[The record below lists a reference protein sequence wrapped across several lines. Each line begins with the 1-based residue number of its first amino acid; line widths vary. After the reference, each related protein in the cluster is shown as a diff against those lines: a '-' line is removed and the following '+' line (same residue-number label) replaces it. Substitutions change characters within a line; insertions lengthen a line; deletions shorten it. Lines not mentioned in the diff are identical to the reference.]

1 MIRGDI
7 RIDMEDIHIFG
18 LDFAVVVSTQRVCR
32 NVQNKDKATETRCD
46 CTTFFINPFHLSFF
60 KCG

>member
-7 RIDMEDIHIFG
+7 RIDIEDINIFV

-32 NVQNKDKATETRCD
+32 NVQNKNNATETRCNYSLS
-46 CTTFFINPFHLSFF
+46 FLNPFHLSIF

>member
-7 RIDMEDIHIFG
+7 RIDIEDINIFG
-18 LDFAVVVSTQRVCR
+18 FDFAVVVSTQRVCR
-32 NVQNKDKATETRCD
+32 NVQNNATETR
-46 CTTFFINPFHLSFF
+46 FNYSLSFLNPFHRSIF